1 MGTTIATVIAHKGA
15 TVITVRPWA
24 LVTEAAAA
32 MRQHGIGA
40 LVVSRDGLHVDGI
53 ISERDI
59 VHGCAERGGDALQR
73 PVTELMSAD
82 VTTCSST
89 TTIDELAAVMTTER
103 FRHVPV
109 VDDGRLIAIVSI
121 GDIVKAKI
129 DALVDE
135 ADQLHA
141 YVAGSY

>member
-1 MGTTIATVIAHKGA
+1 VGATIATVIAHKGA

-24 LVTEAAAA
+24 LVAEAAAA
-32 MRQHGIGA
+32 MTEHRIGA
-40 LVVSRDGLHVDGI
+40 LVVSRDGAHVDGI

-59 VHGCAERGGDALQR
+59 VHGCAQHGADALQR
-73 PVTELMSAD
+73 PVTELMSAQ
-82 VTTCSST
+82 VHTCPPT
-89 TTIDELAAVMTTER
+89 ATIDELATTMTTQR

-109 VDDGRLIAIVSI
+109 VEDDRLIAIVSI

-135 ADQLHA
+135 TDQLHA